1 VYLRPDQV
9 SLAIGKGGLNIRL
22 ASRLVEMEIDVF
34 REVDTL
40 QEEDVDLDEFGD
52 EIESWVID
60 ELKRIG
66 LDSAK
71 SVLAL
76 NKEELVR
83 RTDLEEE
90 TVESLLNVLKKEFE

>member
-1 VYLRPDQV
+1 
-9 SLAIGKGGLNIRL
+9 
-22 ASRLVEMEIDVF
+22 MF
-34 REVDTL
+34 RETDGV

-71 SVLAL
+71 SVLSL

-90 TVESLLNVLKKEFE
+90 TVEGVLNVLKKEFE

>member
-1 VYLRPDQV
+1 
-9 SLAIGKGGLNIRL
+9 
-22 ASRLVEMEIDVF
+22 M
-34 REVDTL
+34 
-40 QEEDVDLDEFGD
+40 DLDEFGD

-71 SVLAL
+71 SVLL
-76 NKEELVR
+76 LSKEDLER

-90 TVESLLNVLKKEFE
+90 TIDNVLRILKQEFE

>member
-1 VYLRPDQV
+1 
-9 SLAIGKGGLNIRL
+9 
-22 ASRLVEMEIDVF
+22 MEIDVF

-40 QEEDVDLDEFGD
+40 QEEDVDLDEFED